1 MCMKTNWFKILLWA
15 FAFLFMVGCATR
27 PPSAAIFM
35 TTKKQEASQ
44 DSSASNGVG
53 GMSLIGLVNL
63 KENPYEI
70 KKEWNVNVAVQNG
83 YRNGY
88 FAYGFGFQLLNSY
101 AYIGFASKHF
111 GAMAWSNIF
120 PLMSFLDEP
129 NDMDSDF
136 FEDNIGF
143 GVSFA
148 EQFELSNGK
157 KVGLTQHFSRT
168 VAAYTAH
175 GGGFP
180 ANWPSVFFY
189 YEFGGGG
196 YITIPLQKIT
206 LGIETR
212 YSRNYTYKANQLLL
226 MVDFIM

>member
-1 MCMKTNWFKILLWA
+1 
-15 FAFLFMVGCATR
+15 
-27 PPSAAIFM
+27 
-35 TTKKQEASQ
+35 
-44 DSSASNGVG
+44 
-53 GMSLIGLVNL
+53 
-63 KENPYEI
+63 
-70 KKEWNVNVAVQNG
+70 
-83 YRNGY
+83 
-88 FAYGFGFQLLNSY
+88 
-101 AYIGFASKHF
+101 
-111 GAMAWSNIF
+111 
-120 PLMSFLDEP
+120 MSFLDEP

-168 VAAYTAH
+168 VAAYTEH

>member
-1 MCMKTNWFKILLWA
+1 
-15 FAFLFMVGCATR
+15 
-27 PPSAAIFM
+27 
-35 TTKKQEASQ
+35 
-44 DSSASNGVG
+44 
-53 GMSLIGLVNL
+53 MSLIGLVNL

-168 VAAYTAH
+168 VAAYTEH

-180 ANWPSVFFY
+180 ANWPSVFYY
-189 YEFGGGG
+189 YECGGGG
-196 YITIPLQKIT
+196 YVTIPLQENA
-206 LGIETR
+206 LGIELR
-212 YSRNYTYKANQLLL
+212 YSRNLTYKANQLSLVL
-226 MVDFIM
+226 SLIS